1 AVTPRPLEPAAQ
13 IAYAADL
20 ARSLAGGPWL
30 LMEHSTSAVNWQPRN
45 LAKPPGQLV
54 LDALAHVARGS
65 EGALFFQWRASRA
78 GSEKWHSAMVPHAGT
93 DSKIWREV
101 VRLGAHLQR
110 LAEIRGSTVR
120 AEVAVL
126 FDHESEVGRAAGR
139 ERGGSL
145 RSAG

>member
-101 VRLGAHLQR
+101 VRLGAHLR
-110 LAEIRGSTVR
+110 ALAEVEGSRTEAR
-120 AEVAVL
+120 VAVL
-126 FDHESEVGRAAGR
+126 LDYP
-139 ERGGSL
+139 
-145 RSAG
+145 SAWAQEAPNQPSVDMTA